1 MFSKMF
7 SSIRWKFIIVY
18 FLLVF
23 ISMVIVGA
31 FIIGKLETQ
40 QISNIVSNM
49 EQDIETIIGASSYIA
64 EDDWIDYQVEIQET
78 LNEWR
83 LGSDDTLYI
92 IYENDGIPTII
103 ASTARRYSSI
113 AGQNALSYKFLD
125 TSLILNA
132 YEGDKDN
139 KEIVEMEKDTSISHL
154 AYPVITEH
162 GKVKGVFYMTSDLH
176 NVYVNVNETKNILVN
191 ATLIALL
198 ITVLL
203 GFIIASSITEPIR
216 DVTKKAE
223 KMAKGDFEQ
232 YVEVKSDDE
241 IGQLSNMFNY
251 LTFKL
256 KDTLQEMDLEKSKLD
271 TIFNY
276 MAEGVI
282 AIDTNSH
289 IIHANP
295 IAMSILHIKEGDIKS
310 QGEENSITFKLNE
323 INIKDIN
330 YKDENSL
337 EGDETLEIDSQVFKL
352 KYAPFKNEKN
362 DIGGL
367 IIVFQDI
374 TREHKL
380 DNMRKEFVANVSH
393 ELKTPITTIKSYTE
407 TLMDDNIDGKTKGQF
422 LEVIDNECDR
432 MTRLV
437 RDLLQLSNLDYK
449 KTNWEKTEVV
459 VSEFINRILSKLDFA
474 FKNKKH
480 ELSLEIQN
488 DLPNLLID
496 KDGIEQV
503 LLNIISNSIKYTE
516 EGGKIKILVESL
528 DDFVSISVKDSG
540 IGVPLEDQKRIFERF
555 YRVEKGRSRDLGGT
569 GLGLSIAKQ
578 IIEAHN
584 GKITLNSEYEKGTL
598 VEIKLPYV
606 QL

>member
-1 MFSKMF
+1 MF
-7 SSIRWKFIIVY
+7 SSIRWKFILVY

-23 ISMVIVGA
+23 IAMVIVGI

-40 QISNIVSNM
+40 QISNIVNSM
-49 EQDIETIIGASSYIA
+49 EQNIETIIGASSYIP
-64 EDDWIDYQVEIQET
+64 EDDWMDYQEEIQET

-83 LGSDDTLYI
+83 LGSNDTLYLI
-92 IYENDGIPTII
+92 ANNNDIPTIV
-103 ASTARRYSSI
+103 ASTAKRYSSI
-113 AGQNALSYKFLD
+113 VGQNALSYKFLD
-125 TSLILNA
+125 TPLILKA
-132 YEGDKDN
+132 YGGDKAN
-139 KEIVEMEKDTSISHL
+139 STIPEIQNDTSMAHV
-154 AYPVITEH
+154 AYPVFTEL
-162 GKVKGVFYMTSDLH
+162 GKVKGVFYMTSNLH
-176 NVYVNVNETKNILVN
+176 NVYVTVNESKVILTN

-232 YVEVKSDDE
+232 FVEVKSDDE
-241 IGQLSNMFNY
+241 IGQLASMFNY

-256 KDTLQEMDLEKSKLD
+256 KDTMQEMDLEKSKLD

-282 AIDTNSH
+282 AVDINGH

-295 IAMSILHIKEGDIKS
+295 IAMEILHIGERDIKS
-310 QGEENSITFKLNE
+310 QGEEDPNIFKLST
-323 INIKDIN
+323 ININNVN
-330 YKDENSL
+330 YKDESTL
-337 EGDETLEIDSQVFKL
+337 EGDETLQKDSQVFKL

-367 IIVFQDI
+367 IIVFQDV

-407 TLMDDNIDGKTKGQF
+407 TLMGDGIDVKIKSHF
-422 LEVIDNECDR
+422 LDVIDKECDR

-449 KTNWEKTEVV
+449 KTNWEKVEISVG
-459 VSEFINRILSKLDFA
+459 EFLSGILSKLDFA
-474 FKNKKH
+474 FKDKNHK
-480 ELSLEIQN
+480 LDLQIQN
-488 DLPNLLID
+488 DLPNIVID

-503 LLNIISNSIKYTE
+503 ILNIISNAIKYTE
-516 EGGKIKILVESL
+516 EGGIVKIRAGTSGDFISILV
-528 DDFVSISVKDSG
+528 KDNG
-540 IGVPLEDQKRIFERF
+540 IGIPIEDQKRIFERF

-578 IIEAHN
+578 IIQAHN
-584 GKITLNSEYEKGTL
+584 GEIILKSELEKGTS
-598 VEIKLPYV
+598 VEIKIPYITV
-606 QL
+606 